1 MIEAWEYAGFFAC
14 GFGGAVA
21 GWARSRKK
29 YNDTIREYEY
39 GTARLQADSA
49 VAQQKLFDLRRDIDK
64 VVEKKFRER
73 LAEWNPD
80 QDDIEADFR
89 KAEYM
94 AEKREMLDA
103 GRLHPPVVKDGE
115 PARISRVSFRH
126 PKSKGEGR
134 N

>member
-1 MIEAWEYAGFFAC
+1 MIEAWDYVGWVVA
-14 GFGGAVA
+14 GGAGSAVS
-21 GWARSRKK
+21 GWIARRR
-29 YNDTIREYEY
+29 YHNTIREYEY
-39 GTARLQADSA
+39 GTARLQADRA

-115 PARISRVSFRH
+115 PARISRVSFSH
-126 PKSKGEGR
+126 PKSKGRGR